1 MTAQTPL
8 LEIAAMI
15 ADLGGRDVHACMQCG
30 TCTGV
35 CPWPLL
41 GEFSPRSI
49 LREMSL
55 GFEGWE
61 AERVWRCVTCAA
73 CEQACPRGLRITQVM
88 RAARTLLQETGSAPR
103 ALGGPLASLR
113 TFGNPWEG
121 EPERKTAW
129 AEGTHAPIWNHA
141 CESLLLPC
149 CTQVYDPR
157 NRRASHALVSLL
169 RHAGLA
175 FGAPPVGL
183 SCCGEQARKV
193 GAEDLFQQL
202 HASNLESLRSLG
214 ASHIITSSPHCLD
227 VLCMIPEVVA
237 EHAVQVLW
245 QLVDEGK
252 IEPTVAFPKTVTYH
266 DPCYLGRYAGVY
278 DAPRRLLASVPGL
291 CLREMPRHG
300 PDSLCC
306 GGGGGGLFQEM
317 APDQRLAVHRVRE
330 ARETGAEVLV
340 TACPYCMLM
349 FEDAIK
355 VLGFEAQMEVLDIAE
370 VLFRSIRF
378 DGVEAMP

>member
-35 CPWPLL
+35 CPWPFL
-41 GEFSPRSI
+41 GEFSPRTL

-55 GFEGWE
+55 GLEGWE
-61 AERVWRCVTCAA
+61 AERVWRCVTCGA
-73 CEQACPRGLRITQVM
+73 CEQACPRELRITEVM
-88 RAARTLLQETGSAPR
+88 RAARELLHETGSAPR
-103 ALGGPLASLR
+103 ALGGPMASLR
-113 TFGNPWEG
+113 TLGNPWEG
-121 EPERKTAW
+121 EPDHKTAW
-129 AEGTHAPIWNHA
+129 AEGAHAPIWDQA

-149 CTQVYDPR
+149 CTQVYDPH

-183 SCCGEQARKV
+183 PCCGEQARKV
-193 GAEDLFQQL
+193 GAQDLFRQL
-202 HASNLESLRSLG
+202 HASNLESLRALG
-214 ASHIITSSPHCLD
+214 ASHVITSSPHCLD
-227 VLCMIPEVVA
+227 VLSTMPEVVS
-237 EHAVQVLW
+237 EHAAQVLW
-245 QLVDEGK
+245 RLVDQGR
-252 IEPTVAFPKTVTYH
+252 IRPTLTFPKTVTYH

-278 DAPRRLLASVPGL
+278 DAPRRLLASIPGL
-291 CLREMPRHG
+291 SLREMARHG
-300 PDSLCC
+300 QASFCC

-317 APDQRLAVHRVRE
+317 TPDQRLAVHRVRE
-330 ARETGAEVLV
+330 ALETGAQVLV

-355 VLGFEAQMEVLDIAE
+355 VLGLEPQIEVLDIAE
-370 VLFRSIRF
+370 VLLRSVRI